1 MQEKERREVKTERG
15 RKENKIRGDR
25 QSGDKVGLTGGKAEL
40 ELDLEERTFV
50 PHLG

>member
-1 MQEKERREVKTERG
+1 M
-15 RKENKIRGDR
+15 NWLDKIREQGKDYKR
-25 QSGDKVGLTGGKAEL
+25 QVGGKAEL

>member
-1 MQEKERREVKTERG
+1 MQEKERGEVKTERG

-25 QSGDKVGLTGGKAEL
+25 KTGGKVEL

-50 PHLG
+50 PHLE